1 MIFDQVKIDTFG
13 PYEPYGKNKKRF
25 ASFWQLAF
33 DDVIRVCWLVLT
45 VSPHDTSLNLIN
57 VTAVPGAR

>member
-1 MIFDQVKIDTFG
+1 MIFEQVKIDTFG

-25 ASFWQLAF
+25 ASFWLLAF

-45 VSPHDTSLNLIN
+45 VSPHDTSLNLIM
-57 VTAVPGAR
+57 